1 MLTLARS
8 NVVEIEKIQF
18 VREYIQNSIPLD
30 VLYRDPESNSG
41 WFSKYF
47 EITLLFAFTKRS
59 LDRSTNEYCIEN
71 AFKPSVLLQVDEKI
85 D

>member
-1 MLTLARS
+1 MRYMYKMEKFYDFAFSVEPRSLLLTLARS

-41 WFSKYF
+41 QFSKKYSQ
-47 EITLLFAFTKRS
+47 LLIS
-59 LDRSTNEYCIEN
+59 LNK
-71 AFKPSVLLQVDEKI
+71 ALF
-85 D
+85 

>member
-1 MLTLARS
+1 MEKFYDYAFSVEPRSLLLTLARS

-41 WFSKYF
+41 QFSKN
-47 EITLLFAFTKRS
+47 TLRLSF
-59 LDRSTNEYCIEN
+59 
-71 AFKPSVLLQVDEKI
+71 
-85 D
+85 